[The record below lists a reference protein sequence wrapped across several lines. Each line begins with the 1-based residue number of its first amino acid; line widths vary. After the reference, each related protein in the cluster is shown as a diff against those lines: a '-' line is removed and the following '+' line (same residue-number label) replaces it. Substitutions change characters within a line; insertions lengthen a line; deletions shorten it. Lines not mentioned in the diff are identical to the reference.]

1 MKTID
6 QEINASKFNSSGHKA
21 MINLFYTYFNLFEIQ
36 QSYFKEF
43 GILPQHYNI
52 LRILNGRHPEPVTPG
67 HIIDSMLDKKRDFTR
82 LIDKLEDMELLNRS
96 RNEDNKRMILVS
108 LTPKGL
114 ELFHKINEGLD
125 AVMSHG
131 LNENESETLSHLLD
145 KMRCR

>member
-6 QEINASKFNSSGHKA
+6 QEINASKFTSSGHKA

-36 QSYFKEF
+36 QSYFKNF

-52 LRILNGRHPEPVTPG
+52 MRILNGKFPNPVTPG

-82 LIDKLEDMELLNRS
+82 LIDKLEEMELVNRT
-96 RNEDNKRMILVS
+96 RNIDNRRMILIS

-114 ELFHKINEGLD
+114 ELYHRINKGLD
-125 AVMSHG
+125 AVIAHG
-131 LNENESETLSHLLD
+131 LNEEESEALSHLLD
-145 KMRCR
+145 KMRCK